1 MDKAL
6 GRGKYTDDLELP
18 NMACAAL
25 VRCPYSH
32 AKVLSIDVSE
42 AEKVPGFLGCALPEE
57 APQAYFNCSG
67 NPPSPLLMADEKV
80 LTTEPLTIGDRV
92 AVVAAETEE
101 AARAAAEAVKVEY
114 ENLAPILDVKAALA
128 DNAPAM
134 QPHLSDTNVVQRRE
148 VSQGDIAVGEEKSD
162 IILEDHFVTPPM
174 QHTMIE
180 LTCCICDFSDGEH
193 MTIYSCSQTVFQ
205 ERRILAELFGLKEV
219 DVHIIKPLVGAGF
232 GARQQ
237 LHAQHAA
244 ALISRKVGRPVKLI
258 YTREEEFY
266 SVMRHASDVNLRI
279 GADKNGKLQLFDTT
293 FRLNAGP
300 YTTHT
305 PTVVAAAA
313 RKLQYN
319 VPNYSFL
326 GLSVFTNDITGGA
339 FRGYGNTQLTFGR
352 EILMDRLAQ
361 KLNMDPVE
369 FRLMNHVQ
377 VGECFPCA
385 SIPVSSNGIEDCAR
399 RCQQIQKEI
408 DKKEPLIDNDDI
420 RQAWGIAFS
429 CHGSG
434 PSSKEG
440 LSGAILMLN
449 ADATVHLLVGSADI
463 GQGSETMESQIAAEC
478 LGIPLSSV
486 QITAADTGLTP
497 YNTGTFGS
505 SQTFICGNAVKL
517 ACDDLKKKMVEQLKV
532 IYDGCTV
539 KEKDHRYYIGGGTDI
554 MPLLKNEVRD
564 DKDFVFLKKIPELHV
579 LEEKDGELIIG
590 AAMTLTELAES
601 ALLNSRYAAIA
612 QASSLTAS
620 PQIRNIATVGG
631 NIMQDRRCI
640 YFNQPHLWR
649 SGLACCFKTG
659 GSICHQIPNSPVC
672 RAIYYSDV
680 ATALIAYEAEVEY
693 IEDGETHRTDLK
705 SLIERHS
712 VANGLACHEHLP
724 ILVTRFLVP
733 AAEKGER
740 SGFYKYAMRTTIDF
754 PLINF
759 ALCCG
764 GGKAAKIVAGAV
776 APHPVVLEE
785 TAKALDSG
793 ASDEEVVA
801 SAQQELKK
809 LAMPIKEACI
819 PPAIKRDLY
828 RQISVLLDRRK

>member
-1 MDKAL
+1 M
-6 GRGKYTDDLELP
+6 
-18 NMACAAL
+18 
-25 VRCPYSH
+25 
-32 AKVLSIDVSE
+32 
-42 AEKVPGFLGCALPEE
+42 
-57 APQAYFNCSG
+57 
-67 NPPSPLLMADEKV
+67 
-80 LTTEPLTIGDRV
+80 
-92 AVVAAETEE
+92 
-101 AARAAAEAVKVEY
+101 
-114 ENLAPILDVKAALA
+114 
-128 DNAPAM
+128 
-134 QPHLSDTNVVQRRE
+134 
-148 VSQGDIAVGEEKSD
+148 SQGDIAVGEEKSD

-244 ALISRKVGRPVKLI
+244 ALISRKIKRPVKLL
-258 YTREEEFY
+258 YSREEDFY
-266 SVMRHASDVNLRI
+266 SVVRHASDVDLRI

-319 VPNYSFL
+319 VPNYSFI
-326 GLSVFTNDITGGA
+326 GLSVFTNHVTGGA

-361 KLNMDPVE
+361 KLDMDPVE

-408 DKKEPLIDNDDI
+408 DEKEPLIDDENI
-420 RQAWGIAFS
+420 RQAWGISFS

-440 LSGAILMLN
+440 LSGAVVMLN
-449 ADATVHLLVGSADI
+449 ADASVHLLVGSADI

-486 QITAADTGLTP
+486 QITAADTSLTP

-539 KEKDHRYYIGGGTDI
+539 KEKDHRYYISGGEELELSFEDAARKILFDPKGSVPIGAGTYKALACPNPFSVCFVKAEYHKKLNAIRLMDI
-554 MPLLKNEVRD
+554 IEVVDVGTPINRLTVAGQLEGGIAQGVGYALYERMEINPRSRRTLSTDFLHYRIPQMGDMPRTYVDMVSSHDPYGPHGAKSV
-564 DKDFVFLKKIPELHV
+564 
-579 LEEKDGELIIG
+579 GEL
-590 AAMTLTELAES
+590 
-601 ALLNSRYAAIA
+601 
-612 QASSLTAS
+612 
-620 PQIRNIATVGG
+620 ATV
-631 NIMQDRRCI
+631 
-640 YFNQPHLWR
+640 P
-649 SGLACCFKTG
+649 
-659 GSICHQIPNSPVC
+659 
-672 RAIYYSDV
+672 
-680 ATALIAYEAEVEY
+680 
-693 IEDGETHRTDLK
+693 
-705 SLIERHS
+705 
-712 VANGLACHEHLP
+712 
-724 ILVTRFLVP
+724 
-733 AAEKGER
+733 
-740 SGFYKYAMRTTIDF
+740 
-754 PLINF
+754 
-759 ALCCG
+759 
-764 GGKAAKIVAGAV
+764 V
-776 APHPVVLEE
+776 APAIVNAVRR
-785 TAKALDSG
+785 ASG
-793 ASDEEVVA
+793 IEINSLPLCD
-801 SAQQELKK
+801 KF
-809 LAMPIKEACI
+809 
-819 PPAIKRDLY
+819 AILPTERGNVK
-828 RQISVLLDRRK
+828 

>member
-1 MDKAL
+1 MEQHHFDIINHATPRLESMDKAL

-18 NMACAAL
+18 NMAYAAL

-57 APQAYFNCSG
+57 DPQAYFNCSG

-114 ENLAPILDVKAALA
+114 ENLMPILDVKAALA
-128 DNAPAM
+128 ENAPAM

-244 ALISRKVGRPVKLI
+244 ALISRKIKRPVKLL
-258 YTREEEFY
+258 YSREEDFY
-266 SVMRHASDVNLRI
+266 SVVRHASDVDLRI

-319 VPNYSFL
+319 VPNYSFI
-326 GLSVFTNDITGGA
+326 GLSVFTNHVTGGA

-361 KLNMDPVE
+361 KLDMDPIE

-385 SIPVSSNGIEDCAR
+385 STPVSSNGIEDCAR

-408 DKKEPLIDNDDI
+408 DEKEPLIDDENI
-420 RQAWGIAFS
+420 RQAWGISFS
-429 CHGSG
+429 WRGRHAQCRRVRASSRRLCRYRSG
-434 PSSKEG
+434 QRDDGEPDCGGMPRHPALQRADHCGGYEPDALQHRYVRLEPDVYLRQRRQARLRRSEKEDG
-440 LSGAILMLN
+440 RTAQG
-449 ADATVHLLVGSADI
+449 HLRRLH
-463 GQGSETMESQIAAEC
+463 GQGK
-478 LGIPLSSV
+478 GP
-486 QITAADTGLTP
+486 
-497 YNTGTFGS
+497 
-505 SQTFICGNAVKL
+505 
-517 ACDDLKKKMVEQLKV
+517 
-532 IYDGCTV
+532 
-539 KEKDHRYYIGGGTDI
+539 
-554 MPLLKNEVRD
+554 PLLYQRRRGARA
-564 DKDFVFLKKIPELHV
+564 EL
-579 LEEKDGELIIG
+579 
-590 AAMTLTELAES
+590 
-601 ALLNSRYAAIA
+601 
-612 QASSLTAS
+612 
-620 PQIRNIATVGG
+620 
-631 NIMQDRRCI
+631 
-640 YFNQPHLWR
+640 
-649 SGLACCFKTG
+649 
-659 GSICHQIPNSPVC
+659 
-672 RAIYYSDV
+672 
-680 ATALIAYEAEVEY
+680 
-693 IEDGETHRTDLK
+693 
-705 SLIERHS
+705 
-712 VANGLACHEHLP
+712 
-724 ILVTRFLVP
+724 
-733 AAEKGER
+733 
-740 SGFYKYAMRTTIDF
+740 
-754 PLINF
+754 
-759 ALCCG
+759 
-764 GGKAAKIVAGAV
+764 
-776 APHPVVLEE
+776 
-785 TAKALDSG
+785 
-793 ASDEEVVA
+793 
-801 SAQQELKK
+801 
-809 LAMPIKEACI
+809 
-819 PPAIKRDLY
+819 
-828 RQISVLLDRRK
+828 